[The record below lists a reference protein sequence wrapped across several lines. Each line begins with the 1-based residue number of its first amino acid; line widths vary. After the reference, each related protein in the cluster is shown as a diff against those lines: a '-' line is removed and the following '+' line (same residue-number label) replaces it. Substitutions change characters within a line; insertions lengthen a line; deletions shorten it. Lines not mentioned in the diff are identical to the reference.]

1 MLWWLNTSRALYPG
15 APEGSVFA
23 IGAGGNVIRVEAGHD
38 LTVVARWLDDA
49 AADGFMVRVLA
60 ALD

>member
-15 APEGSVFA
+15 APERSVFA

-49 AADGFMVRVLA
+49 HASDFMARVMA
-60 ALD
+60 ALL